1 MPASHSVQAA
11 VWSMYTRHE
20 ALVERLD
27 VDMTSK
33 ASILRGPEAQLC
45 LEPHEVASE
54 SGIPAPSHTTA
65 HRPLISAK
73 PSDPYLVQYHSR
85 PVA

>member
-33 ASILRGPEAQLC
+33 ASILRDPEAQLC

-54 SGIPAPSHTTA
+54 SGIPALSRVAA
-65 HRPLISAK
+65 HRPRALPSLRIRIS
-73 PSDPYLVQYHSR
+73 YCSR